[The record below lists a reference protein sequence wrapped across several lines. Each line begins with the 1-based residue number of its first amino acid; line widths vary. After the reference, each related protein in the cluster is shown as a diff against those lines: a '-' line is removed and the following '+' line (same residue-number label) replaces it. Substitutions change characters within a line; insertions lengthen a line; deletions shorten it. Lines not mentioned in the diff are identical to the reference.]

1 MAQGTPS
8 NFPNGF
14 RNGVVIKGLPLSVT
28 NPGKVFWVNGSTALA
43 PGGVGGSNSND
54 GTYQRPFA
62 TIDYAVGQCTANRG
76 DIIMVMPG
84 HSESITSATSLVFD
98 VAGVAVIGLG
108 TGSLRPDLNF
118 SNTAGSVEI
127 DAADVTLYNLTFTA
141 DVSAVVVGV
150 NVDANGC
157 TIDNCEFNFN
167 ATGDDFLTMVDVD
180 TVSDFTFTNNVVIAE
195 DNVAGAAEAIRLDTA
210 TQANISNNTFQGEWS
225 DGAIIGEGAASPQI
239 TIADNYIYNC
249 DTAGGE
255 VIDLNVACTGLI
267 VNNRCGT
274 LFTTAPETAFDPGSC
289 LCLENYVANAIDES
303 GIIVPTTL
311 ST

>member
-1 MAQGTPS
+1 MGTPS

-28 NPGKVFWVNGSTALA
+28 NPGQVFWVNSTAVLA
-43 PGGVGGSNSND
+43 PNAVGGSDGND

-62 TIDYAVGQCTANRG
+62 TIDYAVGKCTANRG

-84 HSESITSATSLVFD
+84 HSETIGAASALDLD

-108 TGSLRPDLNF
+108 AGTDRPDLNF
-118 SNTAGSVEI
+118 TATAGTV
-127 DAADVTLYNLTFTA
+127 DVAAANVTLYNLTLTA

-150 NVDANGC
+150 NVDAAGC
-157 TIDNCEFNFN
+157 TIDSCEFTFN
-167 ATGDDFLTMVDVD
+167 ATGDDFVTMIDAD
-180 TVSDFTFTNNVVIAE
+180 AIAGFTLSNSRLIAE
-195 DNVAGAAEAIRLDTA
+195 AGTAGNAEAVRLDTA
-210 TQANISNNTFQGEWS
+210 TDAVITGNTFIGENS
-225 DGAIIGEGAASPQI
+225 DGAIVGEGAASVRVL
-239 TIADNYIYNC
+239 IADNYIYNS
-249 DTAGGE
+249 DTTGGE

>member
-1 MAQGTPS
+1 MAQGVPS

-28 NPGKVFWVNGSTALA
+28 NPGKVFWVNGSSALA

-62 TIDYAVGQCTANRG
+62 TIDYAVGKCTANRG

-84 HSESITSATSLVFD
+84 HSETISSATSLVLD

-108 TGSLRPDLNF
+108 SGSLRPDLNF
-118 SNTAGSVEI
+118 SNTAGSVEV
-127 DAADVTLYNLTFTA
+127 DAADVTLYNLTLTA

-150 NVDANGC
+150 NVDAAGF
-157 TIDNCEFNFN
+157 TMDSCEFRYN
-167 ATGDDFLTMVDVD
+167 ATGDDFITMMDIDAVADA
-180 TVSDFTFTNNVVIAE
+180 TINNCIFNAE
-195 DNVAGAAEAIRLDTA
+195 ETAGCSEAIRLDTA
-210 TQANISNNTFQGEWS
+210 TRARITNCHFTGDFT
-225 DGAIIGEGAASPQI
+225 DGGIIGEGAASTGI
-239 TIADNYIYNC
+239 LISDNYIYNS
-249 DTAGGE
+249 DTTGGE

-267 VNNRCGT
+267 INNRCGT
-274 LFTTAPETAFDPGSC
+274 LFPTAPETAFDPGSC

>member
-1 MAQGTPS
+1 MS
-8 NFPNGF
+8 NYPNGF
-14 RNGVVIKGLPLSVT
+14 NEVTIKGVPLTVS
-28 NPGKVFWVNGSTALA
+28 NPGKVFWVNSTSVLA
-43 PGGVGGSNSND
+43 PGGTGSSNGND
-54 GTYQRPFA
+54 GSWKRPFA
-62 TIDYAVGQCTANRG
+62 TIDYAVGKCTANRG

-84 HSESITSATSLVFD
+84 HSEDIASATSLVFD

-108 TGSLRPDLNF
+108 AGTDRPDLNF
-118 SNTAGSVEI
+118 SATAGSVEI
-127 DAADVTLYNLTFTA
+127 DAANVTLYNLTLTA

-150 NVDANGC
+150 NIDAAGC

-167 ATGDDFLTMVDVD
+167 ATGDDFLIMIDVD
-180 TVSDFTFTNNVVIAE
+180 GVDGFTLSNSRLYAE
-195 DNVAGAAEAIRLDTA
+195 DNVAGAATGIRLDTD
-210 TQANISNNTFQGEWS
+210 TKTVIKDNFLIGEWS
-225 DGAIIGEGAASPQI
+225 AGAIVGEGAAGAQLLIES
-239 TIADNYIYNC
+239 NSIYNA

-255 VIDLNVACTGLI
+255 VIDLNVAHTGLI

-289 LCLENYVANAIDES
+289 LCLENYVANSINES